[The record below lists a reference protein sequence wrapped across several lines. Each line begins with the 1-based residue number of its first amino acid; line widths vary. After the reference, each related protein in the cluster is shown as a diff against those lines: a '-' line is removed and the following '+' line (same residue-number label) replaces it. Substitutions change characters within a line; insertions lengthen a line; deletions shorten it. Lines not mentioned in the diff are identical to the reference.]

1 MMEKYQTLKHLKERK
16 TRKGNN
22 IKEYNKQWKERNK
35 LDRAVQKTIESKANK
50 KTKILYRQRA
60 EYRDS

>member
-1 MMEKYQTLKHLKERK
+1 LKERK